1 MEKEQKKKQEK
12 ADIKGKATE
21 GVSLNG
27 VDWGDFWEKHNVERD
42 LQEAESDLRDAF
54 QAFD

>member
-1 MEKEQKKKQEK
+1 MEEEQKKKQNK
-12 ADIKGKATE
+12 SDIKDEETE
-21 GVSLNG
+21 DVSLNE
-27 VDWGDFWEKHNVERD
+27 VDWRDFWEKHNVDRD

>member
-1 MEKEQKKKQEK
+1 MEEEQKKKQKRSDIKDEK
-12 ADIKGKATE
+12 AE
-21 GVSLNG
+21 GVSLNE

-42 LQEAESDLRDAF
+42 LQEVESDLRDAF